1 MNVSAQTA
9 IERWFHEWSNVIAP
23 ARDGGLLNYIFQAVP
38 STQPGRSTLLQLA
51 DSTRTAFWSDLFIP
65 LLFGSVQSVDVY
77 QVINPSPTSLQTI
90 QSHPRHVLDML
101 LLAGVLLLCMFVI
114 SVSTIALACCCWWE
128 RCTCVSVK
136 RKSKLTVGRLQQLN
150 QQPKFSV
157 GSVREALHNMN
168 VRTTTYPKQLRRDS
182 ESTTSQDLYI
192 NCPKF
197 KHSHPE
203 DSPAVLRSSP
213 ITIQARSNLETRRP
227 LSPLGQDRKQYL
239 RRKSHIQNPEKCSH
253 YALLSFNILFLLL
266 LIPCLTLAFYTMDS
280 LFQMSNP
287 SAIDTQSSVTIRVA
301 VMTLM
306 REMVTFM
313 QDTVRQ
319 GEREMNRTVGI
330 LQNISKA
337 ELNNTAFRVVNTLL
351 KSYAIQDVFDLAD
364 QLLVHFQEI
373 GRATAYIRSNH
384 VQTLRGLSKY
394 AGELDALRG
403 VLLRSVRRLCDELA
417 GTPQASGCSNQ
428 LTTVQTL
435 QFSFDP
441 TKVNANPSIAL
452 QVLMEK
458 LNIDL
463 SSMLNVFTDAR
474 RQLRRMLDNIA
485 ENLQTEFRLGQ
496 FISPLT
502 GIWRHIENTSVVPL
516 RNSVNQA
523 QPTVNTY
530 VNLTTYLLSVTGYVA
545 LVFYLALVVM
555 QVTYLSLIME
565 DTKDRRL
572 YSDFTLLP
580 IDGTEHLRVS
590 RILNINPIYGDRIP
604 QTEFT
609 RANLRLRCLSVFL
622 GIVSL
627 ICCFSSLI
635 CLVIIPAVTLV
646 NADICRN
653 FETPLD
659 LNFTDRAIELFLQH
673 EWPRLLSNQTFS
685 PGLLELIKIQPPS
698 SMISTIAIKCNP
710 SISADASFGL
720 LGKLG
725 YENVLNFQPVLQGT
739 EVKNILKKA
748 EGKLVAD
755 ILKVDFSQLIPS
767 NLDSLTGQ
775 AGKIATAFDNV
786 DYRPS
791 INELS
796 KQFLPVFNL
805 SQFVQPM
812 RLFLTTLPNSTNSR
826 AVVSVLELMEQSI
839 PTYDAAVKSARDLAG
854 QFQALRAN
862 QVLATKLN
870 TTLVKLSEAR
880 AIVTDRQKLEAPIRP
895 AFQES
900 SKMFLQTSDLN
911 LQREFNQLVRIIV
924 PCGKLYE
931 LFHLT
936 MQMTCVDRSL
946 VNRIGTTCFFQLICT
961 YLFILDLFVF
971 VCLAS
976 RYNVQ
981 CACVSRHHASL
992 IDCIHVTFRE
1002 WQHRQTIQG
1011 H

>member
-1 MNVSAQTA
+1 MDFSAQTGV
-9 IERWFHEWSNVIAP
+9 ERWFHGWSNVIAP
-23 ARDGGLLNYIFQAVP
+23 ARDGGLLNYLFQVVP
-38 STQPGRSTLLQLA
+38 PTGPGRSTLLKLA
-51 DSTRTAFWSDLFIP
+51 DSTRTTFWSDLLIS
-65 LLFGSVQSVDVY
+65 LLLRPVQSVDVY
-77 QVINPSPTSLQTI
+77 QVVSPSPASLQTI

-101 LLAGVLLLCMFVI
+101 LLAGMLLLIGFVV

-128 RCTCVSVK
+128 HFSCVSVK
-136 RKSKLTVGRLQQLN
+136 RKSKLTVSRLQQLN
-150 QQPKFSV
+150 QQPQFSV
-157 GSVREALHNMN
+157 GSVREALHNPN
-168 VRTTTYPKQLRRDS
+168 VRTTTRPKQLKRDS
-182 ESTTSQDLYI
+182 ESTTSENLYI

-197 KHSHPE
+197 KHNQPA
-203 DSPAVLRSSP
+203 DSPAVVRSSP
-213 ITIQARSNLETRRP
+213 ITIQARSNLESRLP
-227 LSPLGQDRKQYL
+227 LTPLGQDRKQYL
-239 RRKSHIQNPEKCSH
+239 RRKSHIQNPEKCCH
-253 YALLSFNILFLLL
+253 YTLLFCNILFLLL

-287 SAIDTQSSVTIRVA
+287 SASGTQSPITIRVA

-330 LQNISKA
+330 LQNVSKT
-337 ELNNTAFRVVNTLL
+337 ELNNTAFRVVNSLL

-373 GRATAYIRSNH
+373 ARATAYIRSNH

-394 AGELDALRG
+394 AGELDAFRG
-403 VLLRSVRRLCDELA
+403 VLLRSMRRLCDELA

-428 LTTVQTL
+428 LSIIQML

-463 SSMLNVFTDAR
+463 SSMLNVFANAR

-502 GIWRHIENTSVVPL
+502 GIWRYLENTSVVPF
-516 RNSVNQA
+516 RDSVNQA

-530 VNLTTYLLSVTGYVA
+530 VNLTTYLISVSGYVT
-545 LVFYLALVVM
+545 LVFYLALVAI
-555 QVTYLSLIME
+555 QVTYLSLIVE
-565 DTKDRRL
+565 DTKDRGL

-590 RILNINPIYGDRIP
+590 RIVNTNPIYGDRIA

-609 RANLRLRCLSVFL
+609 RAGLRLRCLSIFL
-622 GIVSL
+622 GIVSV
-627 ICCFSSLI
+627 ICCFTSLI

-646 NADICRN
+646 NADVCRN

-659 LNFTDRAIELFLQH
+659 LNLTDRAIELFLQH
-673 EWPRLLSNQTFS
+673 EWPRLLSNQTLS
-685 PGLLELIKIQPPS
+685 PSLLELIRIQPPS
-698 SMISTIAIKCNP
+698 SLISTIAIECNP
-710 SISADASFGL
+710 TLSTNASFGL
-720 LGKLG
+720 LGRLG
-725 YENVLNFQPVLQGT
+725 YGNVLNFQPVLQGT
-739 EVKNILKKA
+739 EVRNILKKA
-748 EGKLVAD
+748 ESELVAN
-755 ILKVDFSQLIPS
+755 ILNVDFSQLIPN

-775 AGKIATAFDNV
+775 ARKIATAFDNV

-791 INELS
+791 INELT

-805 SQFVQPM
+805 SQFIQPM
-812 RLFLTTLPNSTNSR
+812 RLFVTTVPNGTNSR

-839 PTYDAAVKSARDLAG
+839 PTYDAAVKAARDLAG
-854 QFQALRAN
+854 QFQTLRAN

-900 SKMFLQTSDLN
+900 SKLFLQTSDLH
-911 LQREFNQLVRIIV
+911 LQREFTQLVRVIV

-936 MQMTCVDRSL
+936 MQMTCVDRSFL
-946 VNRIGTTCFFQLICT
+946 NRIGTTCFFQLICT

-981 CACVSRHHASL
+981 CARVSSEHASL
-992 IDCIHVTFRE
+992 IDCIRVTFRE